1 MPAEE
6 KEAPEEEGGGTQGA
20 GGEENG
26 AVAEGAQGGGVEGAP
41 AGPVKGAV
49 DGEGGDAAEGVG
61 EAAPAEMAEP
71 PPPPYAEK
79 GGEKV
84 PLPGCFSLFV
94 TDKTKEIVGALD
106 LGPKEGQVLQKW
118 VEKAVVTED
127 IRFRGAIS
135 DFKEFQKGIEAC
147 DMDSIL
153 MRDNDDDTFGDGNNL
168 EICCKRASADI
179 WEANVHWNEQLKR
192 KAAEEAGGAGAVGGK
207 GKRKKK
213 AKPVS
218 KPWETLG
225 SETEIQE
232 EKLATSRDLL
242 SFHMQRPR
250 RLFGQE
256 VAFGDR
262 DAHAMW
268 NSAQMECRPFKDPNF
283 DLVRMEQHKGV
294 QAVPSTV
301 AEGVQATAGSKKNG
315 STQYQARY
323 LDQAAEAK
331 ELQDPA
337 MGEFLKAVQNS
348 WEFALQQNEITD
360 TSEDHFD
367 TLAEEDSAPGK
378 RSENVISEFQSFTD
392 LVYSKGKI
400 VSAIDWLPGQEGV
413 VAVSCTEPISLNE
426 RLAVAGQAR
435 RSAILIWNFVDPIH
449 PQYVLESPFDVFAFR
464 FNTSAPSLI
473 AGGLYNGQ
481 VILWDTSSAATLR
494 NRGSSKGEGEK
505 GEASIPVIRPKC
517 LSSLEKSHN
526 ACVTDLAWLQKGLHI
541 NRMGQ
546 LHETE
551 DPGACHCFVT
561 IAVDGRARFWDV
573 RVKRETKKG
582 KEGEIDW
589 TPVWTVSLIRD
600 HGGDLAGTRFSF
612 SNTFRSSSFFVG
624 SMDGEVAL
632 AQYEKPEGVDHPEY
646 TKGCI
651 EAHSGPVVSLQRSP
665 FFEGIVLSAGDWT
678 FKIWKEGHTQPLF
691 ASSCA
696 TTYITAACWSLT
708 RPGVVYIAKQDGVME
723 VWDFLDRSHEPSIV
737 STISSH
743 PISSIEFFPVSS
755 VSTMM
760 AVGDTSGT
768 LHIMELPRNLRRRLP
783 HEQTIMQNFIDRE
796 AARIEH
802 VERYTVQRDEES
814 KKKGSEHK
822 VEVTGEPGEGEPAED
837 AETSGLGE
845 KAEEEYQKLEREF
858 REKMGIASEGG

>member
-1 MPAEE
+1 MGSGGGADGEAAEE
-6 KEAPEEEGGGTQGA
+6 A
-20 GGEENG
+20 
-26 AVAEGAQGGGVEGAP
+26 AQE
-41 AGPVKGAV
+41 
-49 DGEGGDAAEGVG
+49 
-61 EAAPAEMAEP
+61 APAEMAEA

-79 GGEKV
+79 GDEKV

-106 LGPKEGQVLQKW
+106 LGVGEGKVLQKW
-118 VEKAVVTED
+118 VEKAVVVED
-127 IRFRGAIS
+127 MRFRGAIS

-179 WEANVHWNEQLKR
+179 WEDNVRWQAQLKR
-192 KAAEEAGGAGAVGGK
+192 KAEEESGGMSAAGGKA
-207 GKRKKK
+207 KRKKK

-232 EKLATSRDLL
+232 EKLTTNRGLL
-242 SFHMQRPR
+242 SFNMQRPR
-250 RLFGQE
+250 RMFGQE
-256 VAFGDR
+256 AVFGDK

-283 DLVRMEQHKGV
+283 DLVRMEQDKGV

-301 AEGVQATAGSKKNG
+301 AQGSQATSGSMKNG
-315 STQYQARY
+315 STQYHARFM
-323 LDQAAEAK
+323 DSAAEAK
-331 ELQDPA
+331 HLADPA
-337 MGEFLKAVQNS
+337 MGEFLRAVQGG

-360 TSEDHFD
+360 TLEDHFA

-413 VAVSCTEPISLNE
+413 VAVSCTEPISLNA
-426 RLAVAGQAR
+426 RLAIAGQAR

-464 FNTSAPSLI
+464 FNTSAPNLI

-481 VILWDTSSAATLR
+481 VILWDTSAAVTLTR
-494 NRGSSKGEGEK
+494 SQAEGEK
-505 GEASIPVIRPKC
+505 GEASIPVIKPKY

-526 ACVTDLAWLQKGLHI
+526 ACVTDLAWLQKGLQI

-551 DPGACHCFVT
+551 DPEACHCFVT
-561 IAVDGRARFWDV
+561 CAVDGRVRFWDV

-589 TPVWTVSLIRD
+589 TPTWSVSMIRD

-612 SNTFRSSSFFVG
+612 SSTFRSSSFFMG

-651 EAHSGPVVSLQRSP
+651 DAHCGPVVSLQRSP

-678 FKIWKEGHTQPLF
+678 FKIWKEGQTQPLF

-708 RPGVVYIAKQDGVME
+708 RPGVVYIAKQDGVIE

-760 AVGDTSGT
+760 AVGDNSGT

-796 AARIEH
+796 AARIAH
-802 VERYTVQRDEES
+802 VERYTAQRDEEA
-814 KKKGSEHK
+814 KKKGSERK
-822 VEVTGEPGEGEPAED
+822 VKTSGDPGEGEPAEG
-837 AETSGLGE
+837 AESSRGGASGHVEDPWLSE
-845 KAEEEYQKLEREF
+845 KSEEEYQKLEREF
-858 REKMGIASEGG
+858 REKMGITSEG